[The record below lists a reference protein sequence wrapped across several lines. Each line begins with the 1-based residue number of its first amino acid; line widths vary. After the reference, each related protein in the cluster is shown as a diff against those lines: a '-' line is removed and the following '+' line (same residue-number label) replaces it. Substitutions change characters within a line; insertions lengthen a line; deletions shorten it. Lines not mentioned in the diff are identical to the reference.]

1 MTVASTYST
10 IFKNGKVFQLIVCLS
25 LRVFVQKNEKN
36 YFLSPTFKHGSQIQI
51 QQKVTRKILDFNS
64 GCKMESTS
72 KRKQGHE
79 QELFNQG
86 QIEETSF
93 DALTV
98 ELTNL
103 SSELHL
109 KLNKLEAIVKKM
121 KEIPQKLKAIRELSE
136 LQQSI
141 DSSFETRV
149 SRFSE
154 AADELQQMYRKEF
167 IIKSS
172 ICKEICV
179 FTKESE
185 LIFFEAYWKYE
196 PNIDREK
203 VDELLKGILYELEI
217 NHQL

>member
-1 MTVASTYST
+1 MSAKRLPGNKRIVHDCCVDLFNYIQKWEGFSTD
-10 IFKNGKVFQLIVCLS
+10 CLS
-25 LRVFVQKNEKN
+25 IIKSICSK
-36 YFLSPTFKHGSQIQI
+36 
-51 QQKVTRKILDFNS
+51 
-64 GCKMESTS
+64 
-72 KRKQGHE
+72 KRKELHE